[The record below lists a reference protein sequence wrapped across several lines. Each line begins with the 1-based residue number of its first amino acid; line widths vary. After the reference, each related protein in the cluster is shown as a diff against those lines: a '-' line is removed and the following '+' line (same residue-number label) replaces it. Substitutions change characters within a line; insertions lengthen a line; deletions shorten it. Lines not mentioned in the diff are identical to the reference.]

1 MRRFI
6 ILAAI
11 SLLAALSLNT
21 AEASVIKFSGAP
33 ATTFADGTF
42 THNLTGLWNDGFA
55 RGVSDFWAYNNYGG
69 NGESILFNAP
79 VTLNSLRTTNC
90 GGCGRHAEVLTDH

>member
-1 MRRFI
+1 
-6 ILAAI
+6 
-11 SLLAALSLNT
+11 
-21 AEASVIKFSGAP
+21 
-33 ATTFADGTF
+33 
-42 THNLTGLWNDGFA
+42 LTGLWNDGFA